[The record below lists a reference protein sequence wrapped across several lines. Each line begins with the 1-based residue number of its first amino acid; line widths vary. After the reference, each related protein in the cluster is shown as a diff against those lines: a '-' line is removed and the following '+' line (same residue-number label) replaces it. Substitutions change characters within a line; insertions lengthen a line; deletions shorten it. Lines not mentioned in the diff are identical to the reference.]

1 MILKDIHFRSSSK
14 NKRSDTPVTKQR
26 AVILEVIRS
35 DMCHHTA
42 DEIFTLAKERLPG
55 ISRATVYNN
64 LKVLESAKLI
74 RRITGDSLSD
84 RYDNSYIP
92 HGHMICEE
100 CGVVRDFNIKN
111 LDKMLSDAI
120 GSDFNSYELK
130 VRYLCDACK
139 EKARGTECAN
149 L

>member
-1 MILKDIHFRSSSK
+1 M
-14 NKRSDTPVTKQR
+14 TKQR

-42 DEIFTLAKERLPG
+42 DEIFTLAKQRLPG

-64 LKVLESAKLI
+64 LKVLEAEKLI

-84 RYDNSYIP
+84 RYDNSYVP
-92 HGHMICEE
+92 HGHIICED
-100 CGVVRDFNIKN
+100 CGGVEDFNLMN
-111 LDKMLSDAI
+111 FDKMLSDAI
-120 GSDFNSYELK
+120 GSEFNSYELK

-139 EKARGTECAN
+139 AAREGECG
-149 L
+149 

>member
-1 MILKDIHFRSSSK
+1 M
-14 NKRSDTPVTKQR
+14 TKQR

-42 DEIFTLAKERLPG
+42 DEIFTLSKQRLPG

-64 LKVLESAKLI
+64 LKVLEAEKLI

-84 RYDNSYIP
+84 RYDNSYVP
-92 HGHMICEE
+92 HGHMICED
-100 CGVVRDFNIKN
+100 CGGVEDFNLIN
-111 LDKMLSDAI
+111 FDKMLSDAI
-120 GSDFNSYELK
+120 GSEFNSYELK

-139 EKARGTECAN
+139 AAREGECG
-149 L
+149 

>member
-1 MILKDIHFRSSSK
+1 M
-14 NKRSDTPVTKQR
+14 TKQR

-42 DEIFTLAKERLPG
+42 DEIFSLAKERLPG

-64 LKVLESAKLI
+64 LKVLESEKLI

-92 HGHMICEE
+92 HGHMICED
-100 CGVVRDFNIKN
+100 CGEIKDFNLNDFDSMI
-111 LDKMLSDAI
+111 SEAI
-120 GSDFNSYELK
+120 GSEFNSYELK
-130 VRYLCDACK
+130 VRYICDACR
-139 EKARGTECAN
+139 ARGGKCINA
-149 L
+149 

>member
-1 MILKDIHFRSSSK
+1 
-14 NKRSDTPVTKQR
+14 
-26 AVILEVIRS
+26 
-35 DMCHHTA
+35 MCHHTA

-64 LKVLESAKLI
+64 LKVLESEKLI
-74 RRITGDSLSD
+74 RRITGDALSD

-100 CGVVRDFNIKN
+100 CGVVKDFNLRN
-111 LDKMLSDAI
+111 FDKMLSDAI
-120 GSDFNSYELK
+120 GSDFDSYELK

-139 EKARGTECAN
+139 AHERKCI
-149 L
+149 

>member
-1 MILKDIHFRSSSK
+1 M
-14 NKRSDTPVTKQR
+14 TKQR

-64 LKVLESAKLI
+64 LKVLEAEKLI
-74 RRITGDSLSD
+74 RRITGDALAD
-84 RYDNSYIP
+84 RYDNSYVP

-100 CGVVRDFNIKN
+100 CGGVRDFTIKN
-111 LDKMLSDAI
+111 LDRLLSDAI
-120 GSDFNSYELK
+120 GSGFNSYELK
-130 VRYLCDACK
+130 VRHICDACT
-139 EKARGTECAN
+139 ARASENAKMSV
-149 L
+149 

>member
-1 MILKDIHFRSSSK
+1 MERYVL
-14 NKRSDTPVTKQR
+14 TKQR

-42 DEIFTLAKERLPG
+42 EEIFALAKEKLPG

-64 LKVLESAKLI
+64 LKVLEAEKLI

-84 RYDNSYIP
+84 RYDNSYVP

-100 CGVVRDFNIKN
+100 CGAIKDFR
-111 LDKMLSDAI
+111 LDNFDNMISDAI

-130 VRYLCDACK
+130 VRYLCDSCK
-139 EKARGTECAN
+139 SHA
-149 L
+149 

>member
-1 MILKDIHFRSSSK
+1 M
-14 NKRSDTPVTKQR
+14 TKQR

-42 DEIFTLAKERLPG
+42 DEIFALAKEKLPG

-64 LKVLESAKLI
+64 LKTLEAAKLI

-92 HGHMICEE
+92 HGHMICEC
-100 CGVVRDFNIKN
+100 CGKVSDFNLRN
-111 LDKMLSDAI
+111 FDKQLSDAI
-120 GSDFNSYELK
+120 GSDFSSYELK
-130 VRYLCDACK
+130 VRYTCDECRSHGEIA
-139 EKARGTECAN
+139 KAAGV
-149 L
+149 

>member
-1 MILKDIHFRSSSK
+1 M
-14 NKRSDTPVTKQR
+14 TKQR

-64 LKVLESAKLI
+64 LKVLEAEKLI

-84 RYDNSYIP
+84 RYDNSYVP
-92 HGHMICEE
+92 HGHMICED
-100 CGVVRDFNIKN
+100 CGGVKDFNLEN
-111 LDKMLSDAI
+111 FDKMLFDAI
-120 GSDFNSYELK
+120 GSEFNSYELK
-130 VRYLCDACK
+130 VRYVCDACNA
-139 EKARGTECAN
+139 AREGKCG
-149 L
+149 

>member
-1 MILKDIHFRSSSK
+1 M
-14 NKRSDTPVTKQR
+14 TKQR

-42 DEIFTLAKERLPG
+42 DEIFSLAKERLPG

-64 LKVLESAKLI
+64 LKVLESERLI

-92 HGHMICEE
+92 HGHMICED
-100 CGVVRDFNIKN
+100 CGEIKDFN
-111 LDKMLSDAI
+111 LDDFDNMISEAI
-120 GSDFNSYELK
+120 GSEFNSYELK
-130 VRYLCDACK
+130 VRYTCDACR
-139 EKARGTECAN
+139 ARCGKCINA
-149 L
+149 

>member
-1 MILKDIHFRSSSK
+1 MYNKFRMILKSK
-14 NKRSDTPVTKQR
+14 NLEYKAVTKQR
-26 AVILEVIRS
+26 AVIMEVIRS

-64 LKVLESAKLI
+64 LKVLENEKLI

-92 HGHMICEE
+92 HGHLICSS
-100 CGVVRDFNIKN
+100 CGRVFDVNVPEFDFT
-111 LDKMLSDAI
+111 LSELV
-120 GSDFNSYELK
+120 GEPVESYELK
-130 VRYLCDACK
+130 VRATCPACRK
-139 EKARGTECAN
+139 HAV
-149 L
+149 

>member
-1 MILKDIHFRSSSK
+1 M
-14 NKRSDTPVTKQR
+14 TKQR

-42 DEIFTLAKERLPG
+42 DEIFKLAKERLPG

-64 LKVLESAKLI
+64 LKVLEAEKLI
-74 RRITGDSLSD
+74 RKITGDGLSD

-92 HGHMICEE
+92 HGHLLCEIC
-100 CGVVRDFNIKN
+100 GKVKDFDLENFDGLI
-111 LDKMLSDAI
+111 SDAI

-130 VRYLCDACK
+130 VRYVCDACK
-139 EKARGTECAN
+139 AI
-149 L
+149 

>member
-1 MILKDIHFRSSSK
+1 M
-14 NKRSDTPVTKQR
+14 TKQR

-42 DEIFTLAKERLPG
+42 DEIFALAKEKLPG

-64 LKVLESAKLI
+64 LKTLENQKLI

-92 HGHMICEE
+92 HGHMICED
-100 CGVVRDFNIKN
+100 CGQVRDFN
-111 LDKMLSDAI
+111 LMGFDKQLSDAI
-120 GSDFNSYELK
+120 GSDFSSYELK
-130 VRYLCDACK
+130 VRYLCDECK
-139 EKARGTECAN
+139 SRSESAEATGA
-149 L
+149 

>member
-1 MILKDIHFRSSSK
+1 M
-14 NKRSDTPVTKQR
+14 TKQR

-42 DEIFTLAKERLPG
+42 DEIFTLAKEKLPG

-64 LKVLESAKLI
+64 LKALEAAKLI

-100 CGVVRDFNIKN
+100 CGHVRDFNLHN
-111 LDKMLSDAI
+111 FDKQLSDAI
-120 GSDFNSYELK
+120 GSEFSSYELK
-130 VRYLCDACK
+130 VRYLCDDCK
-139 EKARGTECAN
+139 SRVGKAEAVGV
-149 L
+149 

>member
-1 MILKDIHFRSSSK
+1 M
-14 NKRSDTPVTKQR
+14 TKQR

-64 LKVLESAKLI
+64 LKSLEAQRLI

-92 HGHMICEE
+92 HGHMICED
-100 CGVVRDFNIKN
+100 CGRVTDFN
-111 LDKMLSDAI
+111 LPCFDEQLSDAI
-120 GSDFNSYELK
+120 GSDFTSYELK
-130 VRYLCDACK
+130 VRYVCDECK
-139 EKARGTECAN
+139 SHGGEYARKSV
-149 L
+149 